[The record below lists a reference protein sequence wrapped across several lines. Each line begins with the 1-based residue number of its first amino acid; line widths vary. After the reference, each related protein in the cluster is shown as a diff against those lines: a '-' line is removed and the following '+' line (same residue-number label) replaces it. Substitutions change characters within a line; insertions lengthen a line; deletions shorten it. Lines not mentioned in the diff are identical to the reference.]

1 MEYNEKIRRIEEII
15 GEINSGEVDP
25 AEIMKKIE
33 EAKKL
38 LKECEKQLK
47 KLENDG
53 QADA

>member
-1 MEYNEKIRRIEEII
+1 MEYNKRIERIEEII
-15 GEINSGEVDP
+15 EEINSGEVDP

-47 KLENDG
+47 QLRIEN
-53 QADA
+53 

>member
-1 MEYNEKIRRIEEII
+1 MEYNERIERIEEII
-15 GEINSGEVDP
+15 EEINSGEVDP

-47 KLENDG
+47 QLRIDN
-53 QADA
+53 